1 MAIRVEEAELLQA
14 YQLPTLNPRQWQ
26 TTGDASHGGDGGGE
40 EWHDPLGLRTTLP
53 VGRVE
58 PSQRPQISIGSK
70 AFDAKAF
77 LNTVHPNASFADLS
91 RGAQQLKTSI
101 SQRSEAL
108 KVLVDENFDRF
119 VSVKATTDGVFRE
132 MALPG
137 GPLAPGADL
146 GVARLREPLQQANA
160 RADHVF
166 RPVLENYVKVMKLRN
181 TLGVFQRSHFFFNL
195 PGSLNENIRAGHYEV
210 ALRDYKKGKYLLES
224 RPGQLLPV
232 QDSGAAGA
240 PSEAQLVQQRRIFA
254 KVWDAVED
262 AMYDMQKRLLAH
274 LREPQH
280 SVEEQEKCI
289 EVLLELDPATDPVA
303 VFLKSQHEHIQS
315 RLRAAFE
322 REQGAIDAARL
333 NTDHTGRSTA
343 EQARDLS
350 QCLTL
355 VRTAYGTKPSFSRA
369 LHAPVWEAID
379 HMVATLCSTVVQ
391 SVPTFWRIARDYAE
405 GRLAKVAPRT
415 DTAVHQQAQQ
425 WAADSMA
432 QFTTRLYAF
441 FGLAPFAARAQ
452 EPLFATLPTWV
463 PDPSCSLSTTHYL
476 SSILGS
482 LTDTLAEFK
491 TLAIPGVTQ
500 RLEALVLDVRF
511 QFTEVLCC
519 LWLRD
524 ARLCH
529 HLETWSPNSQQPAI
543 TSYLFSLS
551 VFNRWNA
558 REGFYI
564 ADGRARMQG
573 TPTAHDNQVLAAFSA
588 RLKTTFVQALYAFL
602 EGIVAAALSPD
613 AGAAWEARALDAA
626 APSTAPDR
634 DTRILLSVSNL
645 SHLRTHIIGAW
656 VKQFEEAYHVS
667 LADEQQQLVNVCAK
681 LDKELLHDFVQRK
694 GDAVSAVLHRGILE
708 GGIDWAH
715 HEKPTCVHA
724 FVYQALLLLVEVH
737 AQIRAT
743 VPPLVSRVISALV
756 EIMADAALSAYGRV
770 PVYNKGGMLQ
780 ATLEI
785 EFVHQTMSF
794 HVSPSAEQSLKR
806 VYETISQRYTS
817 TSGGEQDALHPAELE
832 AVKQTLIASRKATA
846 LEFLCFR
853 RPKTDEGRSSKSR
866 K

>member
-1 MAIRVEEAELLQA
+1 MAARVEEAELLQA
-14 YQLPTLNPRQWQ
+14 YQLPTLNPQQWQ
-26 TTGDASHGGDGGGE
+26 TTGDVPHGGDGSGE
-40 EWHDPLGLRTTLP
+40 EWHDPLGLRATLP

-146 GVARLREPLQQANA
+146 GVAPLREPLQQANA

-195 PGSLNENIRAGHYEV
+195 PGSLNENIRAGHYEA

-232 QDSGAAGA
+232 QDTGAAGA

-303 VFLKSQHEHIQS
+303 VFLASQHEHIQS

-333 NTDHTGRSTA
+333 TADHTGRTTA

-405 GRLAKVAPRT
+405 GRLAKVAPRA

-452 EPLFATLPTWV
+452 EPLFATLPPWV

-573 TPTAHDNQVLAAFSA
+573 TPSAHDTQVLAAFSA

-613 AGAAWEARALDAA
+613 AGAAWEARAVDAA
-626 APSTAPDR
+626 APPTAPDR
-634 DTRILLSVSNL
+634 VRTPSDTGHAHSAECVESVAPAHAHHRRMGEAVRGGL
-645 SHLRTHIIGAW
+645 PRVARRRTAGTWRTHAATCQRLCQARQGA
-656 VKQFEEAYHVS
+656 AAR
-667 LADEQQQLVNVCAK
+667 LCATQGRRC
-681 LDKELLHDFVQRK
+681 L
-694 GDAVSAVLHRGILE
+694 
-708 GGIDWAH
+708 
-715 HEKPTCVHA
+715 C
-724 FVYQALLLLVEVH
+724 
-737 AQIRAT
+737 RAA
-743 VPPLVSRVISALV
+743 PR
-756 EIMADAALSAYGRV
+756 
-770 PVYNKGGMLQ
+770 
-780 ATLEI
+780 
-785 EFVHQTMSF
+785 
-794 HVSPSAEQSLKR
+794 
-806 VYETISQRYTS
+806 
-817 TSGGEQDALHPAELE
+817 HP
-832 AVKQTLIASRKATA
+832 
-846 LEFLCFR
+846 
-853 RPKTDEGRSSKSR
+853 
-866 K
+866 